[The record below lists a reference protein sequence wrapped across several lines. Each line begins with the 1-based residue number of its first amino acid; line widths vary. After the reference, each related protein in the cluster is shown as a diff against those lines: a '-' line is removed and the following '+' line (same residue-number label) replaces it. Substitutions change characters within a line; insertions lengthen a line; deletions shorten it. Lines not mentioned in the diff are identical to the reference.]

1 MFRHRLALAAAF
13 VRQRARTR
21 CFPPVVGIE
30 TTNRCNLKCVMC
42 PRQEMTRPIGD
53 MRELTFKRVIEDI
66 AGKVEFVWLQDY
78 GEPLL
83 NKDTLRFVRLARA
96 AGLRTGISTNG
107 TVLVDSIIEDILDS
121 GLDYIIFALDGATKE
136 TYERIRVG
144 ADFDRVTAGIRRF
157 LDRKTARNAR
167 TFTVLQCIC
176 MEQTQAEIG
185 AFARSWTVKGIDG
198 LRIRQLTYSG
208 NQGRFRNDRGR
219 RPCYWLWANPH
230 VKYDGTVVACCQDVN
245 AALALGNIHEQPFG
259 EIWNG
264 PEMRRLRQLHIDGRQ
279 GDIPLC
285 RSCNMYQPAT
295 AMICGSVLLPYF
307 TVNRLVPRLETLL
320 SRRRYGLDSSVQ
332 RGRDH
337 RGGPPPGRASNPD
350 GVAVPAADVKTDVT
364 HVAEMAEH
372 P

>member
-1 MFRHRLALAAAF
+1 MFRHRVALALAYLR
-13 VRQRARTR
+13 RQARTR
-21 CFPPVVGIE
+21 SYPAVVGIE
-30 TTNRCNLKCVMC
+30 TTNRCNLDCVMC

-53 MRELTFKRVIEDI
+53 MRELTFKRIIDDI

-83 NKDTLRFVRLARA
+83 NKDTLRFVRLAKA

-107 TVLVDSIIEDILDS
+107 TVLVNSVIEDIFDS

-144 ADFDRVTAGIRRF
+144 AKFDRVTAGIRGF
-157 LDRKTARNAR
+157 LARKIARGAK

-176 MEQTQAEIG
+176 MEQTQDEIG
-185 AFARSWTVKGIDG
+185 VFARSWRVPGIDA

-208 NQGRFRNDRGR
+208 NEGRFRNDRGR

-230 VKYDGTVVACCQDVN
+230 VKHDGTVVACCQDVN
-245 AALALGNIHEQPFG
+245 AALALGNIHEQSFH

-264 PEMRRLRQLHIDGRQ
+264 EQMRRLRQAHIDGRQ
-279 GDIPLC
+279 DQIPLC

-307 TVNRLVPRLETLL
+307 TVNKLVPRVETLL
-320 SRRRYGLDSSVQ
+320 SRHRYAFDSRGQAGPPDVQ
-332 RGRDH
+332 RARQMQTVD
-337 RGGPPPGRASNPD
+337 SD
-350 GVAVPAADVKTDVT
+350 
-364 HVAEMAEH
+364 
-372 P
+372 